1 MREIQ
6 KNHQWVNTERNKS
19 MNRAELAKEIAE
31 DCGIGVKKVERI
43 IDRMIWVMSK
53 VIQHGEDIKMQGF
66 GTLKPIVRAARKRHD
81 VATGEMVD
89 APEKR
94 TVKFVPS
101 RVFLETLN

>member
-1 MREIQ
+1 
-6 KNHQWVNTERNKS
+6 
-19 MNRAELAKEIAE
+19 MNRAELVHEVAKQA
-31 DCGIGVKKVERI
+31 GISLKDATNAYEALLREF
-43 IDRMIWVMSK
+43 SAC
-53 VIQHGEDIKMQGF
+53 IQAGEPVQLHGF
-66 GTLKPIVRAARKRHD
+66 GTLKPITRAARKRHN